1 MIRENREY
9 RSVAEMKP
17 VDDEKFIVEGYATT
31 FDDAYEM
38 YECDGVKY
46 YEKISRDALKNA
58 DMRDVIFLYNHEGRV
73 FARQKNGTLE
83 VKADTRGI
91 FIRADLS
98 STTES
103 RSIYEDIKTG
113 LLDQMSW
120 AFTVSSEEYNKDTH
134 TRTIT
139 GIKKVYDTSVVS
151 IPANPNTSIS
161 ARDYFSGVAEM
172 EKTER
177 MNRERNKQLLEIK
190 LKLGV

>member
-17 VDDEKFIVEGYATT
+17 VDDEKYIVEGYATT

-38 YECDGVKY
+38 YEYDGVKY

-161 ARDYFSGVAEM
+161 ARDYFNGVAEM

>member
-17 VDDEKFIVEGYATT
+17 VDDEKYIVEGYATT

-38 YECDGVKY
+38 YEYDGVKY

-73 FARQKNGTLE
+73 LARQKNGTLE

-98 STTES
+98 STIES